1 MGPVAIFCA
10 SILLALSMPS
20 STSAQTPP
28 APFLPPSPSP
38 APRFVNLTDLLSV
51 AGPFDT
57 FLDYLLQTQ
66 VIDTFQNQV
75 NNTKQGITVFV
86 PKDSA
91 FASLKKSDLGNLTR
105 DQLKTLFLYHAFPK
119 YYSLSDFK
127 NLSNSNP
134 VSTFAGGQYTLN
146 VTDASGLI
154 RIVSN
159 WANPKITSSVYS
171 TAPVAVYEI
180 DRVLLPS
187 AIFSTEPALAPAPET
202 KTPSD
207 LAPAQSGIASAPKSA
222 ESSTGDATSYTTA
235 FRLMDCMVLI
245 LSATL
250 MLIM

>member
-1 MGPVAIFCA
+1 
-10 SILLALSMPS
+10 MPRA
-20 STSAQTPP
+20 TSAQTPP

-38 APRFVNLTDLLSV
+38 APHFVNLTDLLSV

-66 VIDTFQNQV
+66 VIDTFQSQV

-127 NLSNSNP
+127 NLSDSNP

-146 VTDASGLI
+146 VTDASGLVH
-154 RIVSN
+154 IVSN

-187 AIFSTEPALAPAPET
+187 AIFSTEPALAPAPAPAPET

-207 LAPAQSGIASAPKSA
+207 LAPAQSGIASAPKTA

-235 FRLMDCMVLI
+235 FRRLDRMVLI

-250 MLIM
+250 MLIV

>member
-20 STSAQTPP
+20 PTSAQTPP

-38 APRFVNLTDLLSV
+38 APHFVNLTDLLSV
-51 AGPFDT
+51 AGPFNT

-146 VTDASGLI
+146 VTDASGFI
-154 RIVSN
+154 HIVSN

-207 LAPAQSGIASAPKSA
+207 LAPAQSGIASVPKSA

-235 FRLMDCMVLI
+235 FRLLECMVLI